1 MNEHR
6 SAKDAASD
14 TEPSSANGMTL
25 VSYLLGGLAFW
36 GGVGWVADHFLGFSA
51 LFLPIGLGVGLVG
64 SIYLI
69 YTQHV
74 RS

>member
-6 SAKDAASD
+6 SAND
-14 TEPSSANGMTL
+14 TQESSANGTTL

-36 GGVGWVADHFLGFSA
+36 GGVGWVADQLLGFSA
-51 LFLPIGLGVGLVG
+51 LFLPIGLGVGLVA

-69 YTQHV
+69 YAQHV